1 MFFSSRRGSS
11 HPNSPNGD
19 DKVGQ
24 LNLNKG
30 DGDFLDNPPNLMNPQ
45 MGGFQLDPSQFDQVG
60 IDPVQFDYGSQL
72 GGPPSMDSPNY
83 NMDYQ
88 QQVQSYMSGIV
99 IKPVLGV
106 SDQVLHKQSCKVTE
120 DD

>member
-1 MFFSSRRGSS
+1 M
-11 HPNSPNGD
+11 
-19 DKVGQ
+19 GQ

-72 GGPPSMDSPNY
+72 GGAPSMDSPNY

-88 QQVQSYMSGIV
+88 QQVG
-99 IKPVLGV
+99 LGV
-106 SDQVLHKQSCKVTE
+106 LMARKVQNLSSGSYDMEAATKRNKA
-120 DD
+120 